1 MLLFRMIFKK
11 FISEQR
17 DRFYHHFMIDLLQI
31 WLLPKWFIVSNIIH
45 IFLCGNGKIIYCNIL
60 WYAAWNVNTNT
71 KAMYG
76 FLFVSSALCLPP
88 VRIIPSKF
96 SSYKMQIMMKIIFS
110 KISFYV
116 WEKTDSIYSIKRLFR
131 LKRVFCE
138 SYVLSFTL
146 IYLSQFSLLLL
157 KTLSSHELNGII
169 FYVSNF

>member
-1 MLLFRMIFKK
+1 MIFKK

-17 DRFYHHFMIDLLQI
+17 DRFYHQFMIDLLQI

-45 IFLCGNGKIIYCNIL
+45 IFLCGNGKIIYCNKCNIL
-60 WYAAWNVNTNT
+60 WYAAWNVNTNI

-76 FLFVSSALCLPP
+76 FLFVSSALCHPP

-157 KTLSSHELNGII
+157 KTLSSQELNGII

>member
-17 DRFYHHFMIDLLQI
+17 DRFYHQFMIDLLQI

-60 WYAAWNVNTNT
+60 WYAAWNVNTNI

-76 FLFVSSALCLPP
+76 FLFVSSALCHPP

-96 SSYKMQIMMKIIFS
+96 SSYKMQIMMKIIFQDFVFLQLCLTQLKDFS
-110 KISFYV
+110 D
-116 WEKTDSIYSIKRLFR
+116 WREYSGK
-131 LKRVFCE
+131 VM
-138 SYVLSFTL
+138 
-146 IYLSQFSLLLL
+146 FSLLLL
-157 KTLSSHELNGII
+157 SIFQPIFSSPHQNPSPKNWMGLFSMCLI
-169 FYVSNF
+169 SN